1 MFEEQSSPKSQ
12 SFFSSLPFLVIV
24 SVLLPPVGLFLLW
37 MRQDAKT
44 NLKLLCSALILAI
57 GAGYFALA
65 YYIYNNKF
73 GENAHYT
80 ALEQHREQQRQQYGN
95 QPVPQDPNQPGQPAL
110 PDPNPQGQTTQQ
122 TGSGQTPNPSTAGT
136 RNYWTDFRG
145 PSRDGN
151 YQETAI
157 KTDWN
162 NLQPV
167 WKQPVGGGWA
177 SFVIGEG
184 LAYTIEQRRSQE
196 VVAAYDVQTGRELW
210 TNSWNAEFRESM
222 GGDGPRATPTYHE
235 GKIYALGA
243 TGELRVID
251 AKTGKALWGKNI
263 LSEAG
268 ASNLQWGMSAAP
280 LIVDDKVIVQP
291 GGRNNNS
298 IVAYNK
304 NTGATV
310 WKSLSDEASYTSPML
325 VTLAGRRQILT
336 VTASRAVGLAPEN
349 GALLW
354 EYPWSNSYSINVSQP
369 IPVDAARVFISAG
382 YGKGAALF
390 EVSGSGGK
398 FSTKTIWENNQM
410 KNKFQSSVL
419 LNGYVYGLDEG
430 ILTCLDVNT
439 GERKWKGGRYGYG
452 QLILA
457 SGHLIVIT
465 EEGNLVLVKASPD
478 KHTEVTQIPALQG
491 RSWNVPAMANGKLF
505 IRNGTEMA
513 CYNISTQ

>member
-1 MFEEQSSPKSQ
+1 MSEEQSSSQ

-24 SVLLPPVGLFLLW
+24 SVLLPPIGLFLLW
-37 MRQDAKT
+37 MRQDTNT
-44 NLKLLCSALILAI
+44 NLKLLCSALILSV
-57 GAGYFALA
+57 GAGYFVLA
-65 YYIYNNKF
+65 YFIYTRNF
-73 GENAHYT
+73 GEDARYT

-95 QPVPQDPNQPGQPAL
+95 QPVSQDTNQTGQPSL
-110 PDPNPQGQTTQQ
+110 PDANTQVQTTQPN
-122 TGSGQTPNPSTAGT
+122 GQTPPNSTPSTNNT

-145 PSRDGN
+145 ANRDGS

-157 KTDWN
+157 KTDWA
-162 NLQPV
+162 NLQPA
-167 WKQPVGGGWA
+167 WKQPLGGGWA
-177 SFVIGEG
+177 SFVIENGR
-184 LAYTIEQRRSQE
+184 AYTIEQRRAQE
-196 VVAAYDVQTGRELW
+196 TVTAYDVQTGREIW

-235 GKIYALGA
+235 GKVYALGA
-243 TGELRVID
+243 TGEFRAID
-251 AKTGKALWGKNI
+251 AKTGKTLWGKNI

-268 ASNLQWGMSAAP
+268 ASNLQWAMSAAP
-280 LIVDDKVIVQP
+280 LVVDDKVIVQP
-291 GGRNNNS
+291 GGKNNS
-298 IVAYNK
+298 SVVAYNK

-325 VTLAGRRQILT
+325 VNLAGRKQIMT
-336 VTASRAVGLAPEN
+336 VTKDRAVGLAPEN
-349 GALLW
+349 GTLLW
-354 EYPWSNSYSINVSQP
+354 DYSWTNSYGINISQP
-369 IPVDAARVFISAG
+369 IVVSANRVFISAG

-390 EVSGSGGK
+390 EVSGSGNS
-398 FSTKTIWENNQM
+398 FSAKTIWENNNM

-419 LNGYVYGLDEG
+419 YNGYVYGLDEG

-465 EEGNLVLVKASPD
+465 EEGNLVLVKAAPD
-478 KHTEVTQIPALQG
+478 KHTEVAQIPALQG
-491 RSWNVPAMANGKLF
+491 RSWNVPAMANGKLL

-513 CYNISTQ
+513 CYNIGL